1 MKTGV
6 LFEAGNKDA
15 LAQALLDLLNHRQA
29 WPALK
34 ANGRAFV
41 ESVRNWRNSVANYK
55 PVYERITQKKVQA

>member
-1 MKTGV
+1 MP
-6 LFEAGNKDA
+6 DA